1 MKQYLDT
8 LESYDLMYV
17 MSISFLF
24 HFFFAEKQLEIPVY
38 LHPINSESRL
48 VEGVEKWIKF

>member
-8 LESYDLMYV
+8 LESYDFMHV

-24 HFFFAEKQLEIPVY
+24 HFFAEKHLEIPVY
-38 LHPINSESRL
+38 QHPINSESRL
-48 VEGVEKWIKF
+48 AEEVEKWIKF

>member
-8 LESYDLMYV
+8 LESYDLMHV